1 MDRVS
6 PHGDDLPLY
15 PIPSHLLDSL
25 VYSRSFLWLGLSPSL
40 FLDPDRLFGRRVS
53 RLFPR
58 FAPAAFGCHRLRMSS
73 SWVLLEPSL
82 GESY

>member
-1 MDRVS
+1 MVAIS
-6 PHGDDLPLY
+6 LC
-15 PIPSHLLDSL
+15 PIPSHFLDSIDHSH
-25 VYSRSFLWLGLSPSL
+25 YFLWLGLSPSL
-40 FLDPDRLFGRRVS
+40 FLDPDLLFGRRVS

-58 FAPAAFGCHRLRMSS
+58 FAPAAFSCHRLRMSS